1 MIAFISLCYASFYFL
16 VFGKGWIKK
25 TARNVSIFVGV
36 GVVLIGTIVFI
47 WLTVAPTTPDGRVF
61 QYVVPITTNVSGE
74 VVEVLAEPGK
84 TLQKGDPLFR
94 IDPLPFEAE
103 VGRLEASIEQTD
115 AQRRLAEVN
124 VERARKLVGVSAAAQ
139 ADLDRWQAELDG
151 AVAGIRSLR
160 AQLRNARWELDQTT
174 IRAPGQG
181 HLVNLQVRPG
191 TAVRTFA
198 GTPSATFIEHGS
210 KQIVSSYSQSSV
222 RRIKP
227 GDPAEMV
234 FSLYPGEVFSG
245 TVQRVVRATGT
256 AQMQAGGSIPTLS
269 GTPSSGR
276 YAVLIDIDGEEAAAR
291 LPQGAACS
299 VAVYTDVGKAFHVIS
314 KVVMRINAWM
324 AYLTS
329 PA

>member
-16 VFGKGWIKK
+16 VFGKGWIRK
-25 TARNVSIFVGV
+25 TARNISIFVGV
-36 GVVLIGTIVFI
+36 GVVLVGSIVFA
-47 WLTVAPTTPDGRVF
+47 WLTVAPTTKDGRVF
-61 QYVVPITTNVSGE
+61 QYVVQITSNVSGE
-74 VVEVLAEPGK
+74 VVEVLAEPEK
-84 TLQKGDPLFR
+84 ALQPGDPLFR
-94 IDPLPFEAE
+94 IDPLPFQAE
-103 VGRLEASIEQTD
+103 VDRLEASIEQTD
-115 AQRRLAEVN
+115 AQRRLAEIN
-124 VERARKLVGVSAAAQ
+124 VERARKLVGQSAAAQ
-139 ADLDRWQAELDG
+139 IDLDRWQAELDG

-160 AQLRNARWELDQTT
+160 AQLRNASWELEQTT
-174 IRAPGQG
+174 VRAPGAG

-198 GTPSATFIEHGS
+198 GTPAATFIDHAS
-210 KQIVSSYSQSSV
+210 KLVASSYSQSSV

-227 GDPAEMV
+227 GDHAEMV

-256 AQMQAGGSIPTLS
+256 AQLESSGDIPALS
-269 GTPSSGR
+269 GSPTAGR
-276 YAVLIDIDGEEAAAR
+276 YAVLIEIDDADEAAR

-299 VAVYTDVGKAFHVIS
+299 VAVYTDTGKPFHVIS